1 MFMST
6 WNPMPQTQSF
16 PHPHEIAADRM
27 ASSLVISSQQSQEL
41 SPQSRPG
48 RPKLSLNT
56 AQTRTFGK
64 GSSLRLETLSAISP
78 TIINTFSNAYEPP
91 AAQPSASSSEQKL
104 ARPKLSIN
112 SSIQYQPPEIP
123 TVETQDS
130 RTPSS
135 ASISSASTANSATF
149 PYSNSQ
155 ILNSILANSPIP
167 RLELPR
173 KMAGRPRFPAEKKVS
188 FRTPLEEEIITTKFT
203 YAHYDVESLEM
214 DSTASLLTIST
225 SSEDSFAEAAS
236 SSPSGSSESL
246 SSSHSSQRTE
256 GSYLKQRS
264 MNSLSISSDSSSPS
278 RSPTSPAK
286 RRLPNR
292 GRNKPKVKTARSPRT
307 GEKRDS
313 SSESDSDTCPETP
326 VAGRR
331 KLNRDWVWT
340 LGTLPGQSSQILTDE
355 STTTTTSS
363 SSTSFTSSIASRSDE
378 SS

>member
-1 MFMST
+1 
-6 WNPMPQTQSF
+6 MPQTQSF
-16 PHPHEIAADRM
+16 PHPHDIPTDRM
-27 ASSLVISSQQSQEL
+27 ASSLVISSQQSQQL
-41 SPQSRPG
+41 SPQLKPG

-91 AAQPSASSSEQKL
+91 AAQLPASSSEQKPT
-104 ARPKLSIN
+104 RPKLSIN
-112 SSIQYQPPEIP
+112 SSIQYQAPEAA
-123 TVETQDS
+123 TEETQDA

-149 PYSNSQ
+149 PYSTSQ

-167 RLELPR
+167 RLEPTR
-173 KMAGRPRFPAEKKVS
+173 KMAARPRFPAEKKVS
-188 FRTPLEEEIITTKFT
+188 FRTPLEEEIITTQFP
-203 YAHYDVESLEM
+203 YAHYDAESA
-214 DSTASLLTIST
+214 STSSLLTNST
-225 SSEDSFAEAAS
+225 SSEDSVPDTAS
-236 SSPSGSSESL
+236 LSPSGSSESL
-246 SSSHSSQRTE
+246 SSSSHSSQRTE
-256 GSYLKQRS
+256 GSYLKRS
-264 MNSLSISSDSSSPS
+264 INSLSISADSPSPS

-286 RRLPNR
+286 RRLPHR
-292 GRNKPKVKTARSPRT
+292 GRNRLKTPRSPKT

-340 LGTLPGQSSQILTDE
+340 LGTLPGQSSQNSTDE
-355 STTTTTSS
+355 STSISS
-363 SSTSFTSSIASRSDE
+363 SASFTSSIVSRSEE

>member
-1 MFMST
+1 
-6 WNPMPQTQSF
+6 MPQTQSF
-16 PHPHEIAADRM
+16 PHPHEIPTDRM

-41 SPQSRPG
+41 SPRTKPG

-64 GSSLRLETLSAISP
+64 GSSLRLETLSAVSP
-78 TIINTFSNAYEPP
+78 TIINTFSNAYEPS
-91 AAQPSASSSEQKL
+91 AAQPPASSVDQKPT
-104 ARPKLSIN
+104 RPKLSIN
-112 SSIQYQPPEIP
+112 SSIQYQAPEDP
-123 TVETQDS
+123 TAETQEA

-173 KMAGRPRFPAEKKVS
+173 KMAARPRFPAVKKVS
-188 FRTPLEEEIITTKFT
+188 FRTPLEEEIITTKFP
-203 YAHYDVESLEM
+203 YAHYDAESPESA
-214 DSTASLLTIST
+214 STASLLTVST
-225 SSEDSFAEAAS
+225 SSEDSPLEAAS
-236 SSPSGSSESL
+236 LSPSGSSESL
-246 SSSHSSQRTE
+246 SSSSHLSQRPE

-264 MNSLSISSDSSSPS
+264 INSLSISSDSSSPS

-286 RRLPNR
+286 RRLPHR
-292 GRNKPKVKTARSPRT
+292 GRNRPKITSPRSPKT

-340 LGTLPGQSSQILTDE
+340 LGTLPGQASQNSTDE
-355 STTTTTSS
+355 STTSS
-363 SSTSFTSSIASRSDE
+363 SASFTSSTASFSDE

>member
-6 WNPMPQTQSF
+6 WIPMPQTQSF
-16 PHPHEIAADRM
+16 PHPHEMVATDRM
-27 ASSLVISSQQSQEL
+27 ASSLVITSQQSQTL
-41 SPQSRPG
+41 SPQSKPG

-91 AAQPSASSSEQKL
+91 AAQPPASSSEQKK
-104 ARPKLSIN
+104 RPKLSIN
-112 SSIQYQPPEIP
+112 SSIQYQAPEDP
-123 TVETQDS
+123 TAESQDS

-135 ASISSASTANSATF
+135 ASVSSASTANSATF

-155 ILNSILANSPIP
+155 ILNSILVNSPIP

-173 KMAGRPRFPAEKKVS
+173 KMVAKPRFPAEKKVS
-188 FRTPLEEEIITTKFT
+188 FRTPLEEEIFTTIFP
-203 YAHYDVESLEM
+203 YAHYDAESP
-214 DSTASLLTIST
+214 DSASTASLTTST
-225 SSEDSFAEAAS
+225 SPEDSVSDTAS
-236 SSPSGSSESL
+236 LSPSGSSDSL
-246 SSSHSSQRTE
+246 SSISHSSQRTE

-264 MNSLSISSDSSSPS
+264 MNSLSISSDSSSPL
-278 RSPTSPAK
+278 RSPSSPAK
-286 RRLPNR
+286 RHLPHR
-292 GRNKPKVKTARSPRT
+292 GRNRPKIKSPRSPQT

-313 SSESDSDTCPETP
+313 SSESDSDTYPETP

-340 LGTLPGQSSQILTDE
+340 LGTLPGQSPQNSTDG
-355 STTTTTSS
+355 STTSTPSS
-363 SSTSFTSSIASRSDE
+363 SASFSSSIASRSDE